1 MGHHLVELKT
11 TTDRSFRE
19 QGSVNK
25 KTGLGEGRRGFCGCF
40 LIAKKTLVVEPFL
53 DDWCLSFRR

>member
-25 KTGLGEGRRGFCGCF
+25 KAGLG
-40 LIAKKTLVVEPFL
+40 
-53 DDWCLSFRR
+53 